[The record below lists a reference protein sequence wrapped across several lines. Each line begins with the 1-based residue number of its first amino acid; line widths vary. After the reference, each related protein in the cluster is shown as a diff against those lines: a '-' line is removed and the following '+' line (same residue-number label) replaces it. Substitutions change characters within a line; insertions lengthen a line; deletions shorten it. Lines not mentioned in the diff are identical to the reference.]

1 MKPGSFTGRCIGFW
15 LRGVSPR
22 WIGRKDIVRTLWS
35 VAFMFVAARPFA
47 WLTATS

>member
-22 WIGRKDIVRTLWS
+22 WIGRKDIVPMLRG
-35 VAFMFVAARPFA
+35 VCIFAAKLPFA
-47 WLTATS
+47 WVTVES